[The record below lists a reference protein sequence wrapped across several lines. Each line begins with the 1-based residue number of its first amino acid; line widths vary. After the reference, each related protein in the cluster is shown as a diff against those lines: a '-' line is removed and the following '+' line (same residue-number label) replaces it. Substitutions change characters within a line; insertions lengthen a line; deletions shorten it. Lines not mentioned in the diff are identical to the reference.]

1 MRKPAPIVSIG
12 VPVYNGQE
20 TLKCMLDSLTGQS
33 FTDFELII
41 SDNGSIDRT
50 AAICEEYASKD
61 QRIRYVCQS
70 ANIGAALNFK
80 FVLDQARAPYFMW
93 AACDDVRS
101 TDFLEENIRFL
112 EAHPDYVASTSPNC
126 FEGREPAGANLVTF
140 SITGNV
146 EERFRKFF
154 DHCWASHG
162 IFYSVIRTDVLRG
175 CDLLGQSFIAADWAI
190 DLYIASRGN
199 IHRTDKGLTVFG
211 LGGISSRA
219 GSYRAFRNRRI
230 ELLFPFYRLSCNV
243 LKLSRGFRFS
253 QRVALMKTL
262 LKLNMKAGFDQ
273 FYSALY
279 QFYCTHLKPDAA
291 APPSNEV

>member
-1 MRKPAPIVSIG
+1 MRKLTPIVSIG
-12 VPVYNGQE
+12 VPVYNGE
-20 TLKCMLDSLTGQS
+20 KTLKGTLDSLLGQS

-41 SDNGSIDRT
+41 SDNGSLDRT
-50 AAICEEYASKD
+50 GAICLEYARND
-61 QRIRYVCQS
+61 QRIRYVRQP

-80 FVLDQARAPYFMW
+80 FVFDQARAPYFMW

-101 TDFLEENIRFL
+101 ADFLEENTRFL

-126 FEGREPAGANLVTF
+126 FEGREPAGGNLVTF

-154 DHCWASHG
+154 DHCWVSHG

-175 CDLLGQSFIAADWAI
+175 CDMLGQSFIAADWAI

-219 GSYRAFRNRRI
+219 GSYRAFRNSPI
-230 ELLFPFYRLSCNV
+230 ELLFPFYRLSCYV
-243 LKLSRGFRFS
+243 LKLSEAFRFS

-262 LKLNMKAGFDQ
+262 LKLNVKAGFDQ
-273 FYSALY
+273 SYSALY
-279 QFYCTHLKPDAA
+279 QFYCAHLKPGHSR
-291 APPSNEV
+291 PTLE